1 MIFPSL
7 SMLAILTEVLRD
19 FSQSLYVG
27 NPDRGSS

>member
-19 FSQSLYVG
+19 FTQSPYVG
-27 NPDRGSS
+27 NPNRRSS